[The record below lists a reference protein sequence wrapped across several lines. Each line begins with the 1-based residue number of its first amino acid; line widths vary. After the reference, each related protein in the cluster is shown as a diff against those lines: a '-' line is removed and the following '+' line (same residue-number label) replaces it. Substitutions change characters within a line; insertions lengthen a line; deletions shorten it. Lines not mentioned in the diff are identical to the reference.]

1 MVRKCDLD
9 SRAARSLLSSL
20 PRNKAGQVETDK
32 TGSDNE
38 DDTEDDDDACFFAG
52 PVAALGEGVGG
63 FADGDGCHFGGY
75 LEGNVSS
82 NVVLR

>member
-1 MVRKCDLD
+1 
-9 SRAARSLLSSL
+9 
-20 PRNKAGQVETDK
+20 
-32 TGSDNE
+32 
-38 DDTEDDDDACFFAG
+38 
-52 PVAALGEGVGG
+52 VGG